1 MASLEQQFEAAT
13 SAREIPGV
21 VLLASNVDGK
31 SPLSFTKLS
40 IPKAT
45 RY

>member
-21 VLLASNVDGK
+21 VLLASNADGK
-31 SPLSFTKLS
+31 RHLSFAYLS
-40 IPKAT
+40 ILKALE
-45 RY
+45 Y